1 MQQANVTRMRSLA
14 EPASTADGAMTH
26 PEEIRWEV
34 ELRVGDRIGLHTS
47 LRTTPAGS
55 MSAGIMISAATLGL
69 AVLMRARRRL
79 VG

>member
-14 EPASTADGAMTH
+14 EPASTADDAMTH

-34 ELRVGDRIGLHTS
+34 ELRVGDRIG